1 MAIGLKQQFRL
12 RFVFNVL
19 LGKQHAVYTRSSLS
33 CPVGTLDCRNPR
45 PGCSR
50 AKPLA
55 LVSDDY
61 KFSTSCTRTS
71 FKPASFQP
79 CNQLLMGF
87 SLQWTLCRSGTA
99 LSVQLNTALV
109 GVSGG
114 SGWSSLVRPVHHLSR
129 SRSLF
134 IDIPWEHGFIDEQP
148 RSSLVFYE
156 GLVDPLV

>member
-1 MAIGLKQQFRL
+1 
-12 RFVFNVL
+12 
-19 LGKQHAVYTRSSLS
+19 
-33 CPVGTLDCRNPR
+33 
-45 PGCSR
+45 
-50 AKPLA
+50 
-55 LVSDDY
+55 
-61 KFSTSCTRTS
+61 
-71 FKPASFQP
+71 
-79 CNQLLMGF
+79 MGF

-148 RSSLVFYE
+148 RSSFVFYE